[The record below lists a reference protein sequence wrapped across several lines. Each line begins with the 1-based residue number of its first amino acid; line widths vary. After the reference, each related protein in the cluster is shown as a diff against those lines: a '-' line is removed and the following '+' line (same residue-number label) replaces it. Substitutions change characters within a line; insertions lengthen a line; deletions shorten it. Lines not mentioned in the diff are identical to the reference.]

1 MDSLNVKNQNTGE
14 IVPIPPHRCH
24 RNLMILEETH
34 SVNSSHNIV
43 IARRSKCRIC
53 GKIFEEADDRGL

>member
-1 MDSLNVKNQNTGE
+1 MNSSKDTLQKCNAGGWN
-14 IVPIPPHRCH
+14 PPHTCRLH
-24 RNLMILEETH
+24 LIILEETH

-53 GKIFEEADDRGL
+53 GKIFEESNDRGL

>member
-14 IVPIPPHRCH
+14 IVPIPSHRCH
-24 RNLMILEETH
+24 RNFMIMEEIH